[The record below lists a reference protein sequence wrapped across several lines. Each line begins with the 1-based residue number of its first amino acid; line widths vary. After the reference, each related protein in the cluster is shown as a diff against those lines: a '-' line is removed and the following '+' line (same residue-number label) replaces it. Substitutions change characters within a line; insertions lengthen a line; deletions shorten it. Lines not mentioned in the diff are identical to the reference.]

1 VSAEERFDP
10 ERIVATLNEVGVRY
24 VIVGG
29 LAVGAHGV
37 VRATRDI
44 DIVPD
49 QAPRNMAQLAL
60 ALTQLGGEHLT
71 PPSAR
76 SPTYAR

>member
-10 ERIVATLNEVGVRY
+10 ERIVATLNEEGVRY